1 MDRISRYLIAQ
12 CAAPLGFALG
22 VLTAIVWL
30 TQSLQRIDII
40 VERGQTA
47 GVFFKISL
55 LILPSLLTVIIPFAL
70 LAAVLYGLHKLRG
83 DSELVILSAA
93 GVSRL
98 RMAGPILVL
107 SMIAAGA
114 VLFLNLWLAP
124 LSYRAMKTEVAHI
137 RADVV
142 GSLLRGGEFLS
153 PVSDLTFYARE
164 TLPGGQ
170 FRGLMVYDR
179 RKEERPVAYLA
190 ESALMRETLSG
201 PQLLMATGT
210 IQRRKP
216 GDDAVSILNFDQYAL
231 DISQFAK
238 AGAAFQLELT
248 ERYLSELLHPD
259 PESRWDRD
267 NHGRL
272 IAEGHNRLASP
283 LYAVAY
289 GLLALVAVAGGPR
302 RRGGGWGPLWAV
314 IAALGLRICGFLTQ
328 SAAASSPMW
337 NAGQY
342 AVPLTAALA
351 CYAILAWG
359 RHPASGRSAP
369 ALAPAPPSQAA

>member
-114 VLFLNLWLAP
+114 VLFLNL
-124 LSYRAMKTEVAHI
+124 
-137 RADVV
+137 
-142 GSLLRGGEFLS
+142 
-153 PVSDLTFYARE
+153 
-164 TLPGGQ
+164 
-170 FRGLMVYDR
+170 
-179 RKEERPVAYLA
+179 
-190 ESALMRETLSG
+190 
-201 PQLLMATGT
+201 
-210 IQRRKP
+210 
-216 GDDAVSILNFDQYAL
+216 
-231 DISQFAK
+231 
-238 AGAAFQLELT
+238 
-248 ERYLSELLHPD
+248 
-259 PESRWDRD
+259 
-267 NHGRL
+267 
-272 IAEGHNRLASP
+272 
-283 LYAVAY
+283 
-289 GLLALVAVAGGPR
+289 
-302 RRGGGWGPLWAV
+302 
-314 IAALGLRICGFLTQ
+314 
-328 SAAASSPMW
+328 
-337 NAGQY
+337 
-342 AVPLTAALA
+342 
-351 CYAILAWG
+351 
-359 RHPASGRSAP
+359 
-369 ALAPAPPSQAA
+369 